1 MLFLSSYYGFSQ
13 QYPVQVTT
21 TLAPPYSLYLSD
33 YTAIGSNNLQVLV
46 NLLELD
52 RPNLQIKFR
61 ITIEGAGITLR
72 TNPTFMPRP
81 LNIQGG
87 VPELFTGADL
97 TSYFNP
103 DHLDFTGITRA
114 AFKRSGQLPE
124 GFYTF
129 TLEVLEYNRNV
140 RISNQSISYAWIVLN
155 DPPLLNTPF
164 NGDKLIATDPQNIMF
179 SWTPRHTASPNAAFS
194 TEYEFRLVELYPG
207 QTNPD
212 IAIRSSNSIYTTT
225 TNLTSL
231 NYGIIEPTLIP
242 GKRYAFRVRAYDT
255 SGRDLFKNDG
265 YSETYVFQYGDDCR
279 TFEGIAAKTL
289 DPQRARISWEPEQH
303 HTGGV
308 INYRKKGK
316 EEWFTQDVN
325 GSYGIVSQL
334 AGRTTYEY
342 QLTPQCGTILGEKSP
357 MMTFTTPEVDESGF
371 VCGAPIPE
379 FDASDIPLMKPLLP
393 LDVIQVGDWTVNLLN
408 VSANGDGTYGGA
420 GYAAVPNFNLAN
432 VRVVFDKIL
441 VNEDYQ
447 VVAGDIKTVYSE
459 DSRFVLDIKKKE
471 EETEVVEES
480 GAESPDADLTED
492 MVADILTVNIE
503 GDIGEVIFSG
513 GLLEIYDEAG
523 NLIED
528 TDLDLPPEGEEL
540 TITDSNGDTWVVDSE
555 GGVREVQGGES
566 STPESSEVDVIVQFT
581 QTEESNYGFDAYDA
595 DIPQLRHFYQNVL
608 TINDEEYVPAW
619 KSVPVGMPD
628 QVIAV
633 ANENEFPENMMFRS
647 STLDLEPMAG
657 QQDNEKHLSV
667 IGKAHGDIDVI
678 EAYQSIEEEENVA
691 GRINVVSYEKIYKK
705 LEIVPVNGASI
716 GDINIIGDRINK
728 IFQQAA
734 VEWKVEAAEPF
745 MVDPKLLVN
754 FDEGESGMLASFP
767 DKMQQFNRE
776 FKRSRPVD
784 KETYYIFV
792 INEGSASLSG
802 FMPFKRQFGYVFTRN
817 TSYTDKT
824 IAHELAHGA
833 FRLRHTFSSAYGI
846 PQRSTDNLMDYNGD
860 LDKLKKFQWD
870 LIHDPEN
877 LVGWFEDDEESA
889 LTWNFFS
896 EKYTQLFNH
905 VYSKNHLGNLHYWDK
920 IKKAKDETID
930 LDYDSEELKDWL
942 RSWKIRVYTKE
953 DVYNNVIKAVKE
965 ANDGEKISQIVL
977 RPKHIYLGQCEY
989 EGRQYPYAIYRDYDG
1004 NNFENE
1010 SATLKDLFTKI
1021 QVTDIRELSNTDNI
1035 NHIYSDETFS
1045 KYLIIGLVEEG
1056 KKKPTVII
1064 QIEKFLGD
1072 ETLVKWLEYL
1082 NIYKPEPSVFYALK
1096 EEVGK
1101 QGREFII
1108 QKGEELRR
1116 LSDFFSTKSID
1127 EIQSQ
1132 IAIYEDGYSNFN
1144 KYLEEARKNDYNLDS
1159 YPGWSIRK
1167 SSFTV
1172 NNNLTLIERVIK
1184 KLIDEVTGFGLHE
1197 KGIFLGKYELEG
1209 TEYNMA
1215 VYSENA
1221 TVNPQKV
1228 RVGSLSELSDNAPIR
1243 VGIKENYILIAFLNN
1258 SKNLDFVIQID
1269 HGSIETA
1276 KLWLKYLGILVEDQS
1291 WLESVVIPY
1300 WDKIFGSDRYEN
1312 ILLSDVGWY
1321 SQFDDQI
1328 GCSGGG
1334 CCWYACNYIY
1344 NKMTGKIASQN
1355 DANNIA
1361 VLSSPDNY
1369 FDLTATSNFDVKLKY
1384 LENQIVEN
1392 GSPVVIGVH
1401 YYKSDKPYNENDAT
1415 RHFLVVVGKGYD
1427 VTKKQNF
1434 FQYYEVGTGIQYEY
1448 TRGRNEGN
1456 KLYVDKENRKISGY
1470 RGYDDRFYTVTEIR

>member
-1 MLFLSSYYGFSQ
+1 MSSYYGFSQ

-61 ITIEGAGITLR
+61 ITIEGAGIILR
-72 TNPTFMPRP
+72 TSPAFMPRP

-179 SWTPRHTASPNAAFS
+179 SWTPRHMASPNAAFS
-194 TEYEFRLVELYPG
+194 TEYEFRLVEMYPG

-255 SGRDLFKNDG
+255 SGLDLFKNDG
-265 YSETYVFQYGDDCR
+265 YSETFVFQYGDACG
-279 TFEGIAAKTL
+279 TFEGIVAKTL

-325 GSYGIVSQL
+325 GSYGIVAQL
-334 AGRTTYEY
+334 AGQTTYEY

-357 MMTFTTPEVDESGF
+357 VMTFTTPEVNESGF

-379 FDASDIPLMKPLLP
+379 FDGSDIPLMKPLLP

-432 VRVVFDKIL
+432 VRVVFDRIL

-471 EETEVVEES
+471 EEPEVVEVPGDDS
-480 GAESPDADLTED
+480 NPDLTED

-503 GDIGEVIFSG
+503 GDIGEIIFSG
-513 GLLEIYDEAG
+513 GLLEVYDEAG

-555 GGVREVQGGES
+555 GGVREVQGDES
-566 STPESSEVDVIVQFT
+566 STPESSEVDFIVLFKA
-581 QTEESNYGFDAYDA
+581 TEESSYGFDAFDP

-633 ANENEFPENMMFRS
+633 ANENEFPENMKFRS

-657 QQDNEKHLSV
+657 QKDNEKHLSV

-678 EAYQSIEEEENVA
+678 EAYQTIEEEENVA
-691 GRINVVSYEKIYKK
+691 GRINVISYEKIYKT
-705 LEIVPVNGASI
+705 LEVVPVNGASI
-716 GDINIIGDRINK
+716 EDIDIIGDRINR

-745 MVDPKLLVN
+745 MVDPKLLEN

-802 FMPFKRQFGYVFTRN
+802 FMPFKRQFGYVFTKN
-817 TSYTDKT
+817 TTYTNKT

-889 LTWNFFS
+889 LGMFKDLYNTIALIDSIKAHNDRKENRMVTSAFI
-896 EKYTQLFNH
+896 KNRR
-905 VYSKNHLGNLHYWDK
+905 YSYKGSVSIGDINLDLLIEHWYYSGK
-920 IKKAKDETID
+920 HTID
-930 LDYDSEELKDWL
+930 PSQ
-942 RSWKIRVYTKE
+942 
-953 DVYNNVIKAVKE
+953 NNI
-965 ANDGEKISQIVL
+965 ISH
-977 RPKHIYLGQCEY
+977 PNK
-989 EGRQYPYAIYRDYDG
+989 
-1004 NNFENE
+1004 
-1010 SATLKDLFTKI
+1010 
-1021 QVTDIRELSNTDNI
+1021 TDIVIFEFDGPIANGNT
-1035 NHIYSDETFS
+1035 
-1045 KYLIIGLVEEG
+1045 
-1056 KKKPTVII
+1056 KPLLKIHTPKDKSEIL
-1064 QIEKFLGD
+1064 E
-1072 ETLVKWLEYL
+1072 EYL
-1082 NIYKPEPSVFYALK
+1082 FGDDTLRINIMTTLIA
-1096 EEVGK
+1096 
-1101 QGREFII
+1101 QN
-1108 QKGEELRR
+1108 QKNT
-1116 LSDFFSTKSID
+1116 F
-1127 EIQSQ
+1127 
-1132 IAIYEDGYSNFN
+1132 
-1144 KYLEEARKNDYNLDS
+1144 
-1159 YPGWSIRK
+1159 
-1167 SSFTV
+1167 SSFTIDEDSV
-1172 NNNLTLIERVIK
+1172 TGYFIEREGGTNIQERTEGSRKRIPGNVYKVEENDCATGRENCTNEFTLETTIQK
-1184 KLIDEVTGFGLHE
+1184 SGTRSGILIHSGINYQSTTGCLISCGTGYTSSSQDFLIDGNPTSLVIYDTN
-1197 KGIFLGKYELEG
+1197 G
-1209 TEYNMA
+1209 TSSTTLNEIN
-1215 VYSENA
+1215 
-1221 TVNPQKV
+1221 
-1228 RVGSLSELSDNAPIR
+1228 
-1243 VGIKENYILIAFLNN
+1243 NYIERRKRVAEN
-1258 SKNLDFVIQID
+1258 Q
-1269 HGSIETA
+1269 
-1276 KLWLKYLGILVEDQS
+1276 
-1291 WLESVVIPY
+1291 
-1300 WDKIFGSDRYEN
+1300 DKI
-1312 ILLSDVGWY
+1312 V
-1321 SQFDDQI
+1321 
-1328 GCSGGG
+1328 
-1334 CCWYACNYIY
+1334 
-1344 NKMTGKIASQN
+1344 KITIN
-1355 DANNIA
+1355 
-1361 VLSSPDNY
+1361 L
-1369 FDLTATSNFDVKLKY
+1369 
-1384 LENQIVEN
+1384 
-1392 GSPVVIGVH
+1392 
-1401 YYKSDKPYNENDAT
+1401 
-1415 RHFLVVVGKGYD
+1415 
-1427 VTKKQNF
+1427 
-1434 FQYYEVGTGIQYEY
+1434 
-1448 TRGRNEGN
+1448 
-1456 KLYVDKENRKISGY
+1456 NRQ
-1470 RGYDDRFYTVTEIR
+1470 

>member
-1 MLFLSSYYGFSQ
+1 MSSYYGFSQ

-21 TLAPPYSLYLSD
+21 TLTPPYSLYLSD

-72 TNPTFMPRP
+72 TSPAFMPRP

-140 RISNQSISYAWIVLN
+140 RISNQAISYAWIVLN

-164 NGDKLIATDPQNIMF
+164 NADKLIATDPQNIMF

-194 TEYEFRLVELYPG
+194 TEYEFRLVEMYPG

-265 YSETYVFQYGDDCR
+265 YSETYVFQYGDACG

-303 HTGGV
+303 HTGCV
-308 INYRKKGK
+308 INYRKSGK
-316 EEWFTQDVN
+316 DDWFTQEVN
-325 GSYGIVSQL
+325 GSYGIVAQL
-334 AGRTTYEY
+334 TGQTTYEY

-357 MMTFTTPEVDESGF
+357 VMTFTTPEVDESGF

-379 FDASDIPLMKPLLP
+379 FDGSDIPLMKPLLP

-432 VRVVFDKIL
+432 VRVVFDRIL

-459 DSRFVLDIKKKE
+459 DSRFVLDVKKKE
-471 EETEVVEES
+471 EAPEVVEAPETV
-480 GAESPDADLTED
+480 EPEPELTED
-492 MVADILTVNIE
+492 LVADVLTVNIE

-528 TDLDLPPEGEEL
+528 ADLDLPPEGKEL
-540 TITDSNGDTWVVDSE
+540 TITDTNGDTWVVNSE
-555 GGVREVQGGES
+555 GGVREVQGDES
-566 STPESSEVDVIVQFT
+566 STPESSEVDVIVQFKP
-581 QTEESNYGFDAYDA
+581 TEESSYGFDVYDP
-595 DIPQLRHFYQNVL
+595 DSPQLRHFYQSVL
-608 TINDEEYVPAW
+608 TINDEDYVPAW

-633 ANENEFPENMMFRS
+633 ANENEFPENMKFRS

-667 IGKAHGDIDVI
+667 IGKAHGDVDVI
-678 EAYQSIEEEENVA
+678 EAYQTIEEENVA
-691 GRINVVSYEKIYKK
+691 GRINVISYEKIYKT

-716 GDINIIGDRINK
+716 GDINTIGDRINR

-745 MVDPKLLVN
+745 MVDSKLLEN

-802 FMPFKRQFGYVFTRN
+802 FMPFKRQFGYVFTKN
-817 TSYTDKT
+817 TTYTNKT

-860 LDKLKKFQWD
+860 HDKLKKFQWD

-889 LTWNFFS
+889 LEGIYEYNYVISDDQTLVREETFPHSIIEPRVALLPGLVVTLENTIIVNENTLIAKIRLKSSGKVYYTKFS
-896 EKYTQLFNH
+896 NIEEAIDIESKKYIVT
-905 VYSKNHLGNLHYWDK
+905 KNRKILKTPYGANVTDENAEYAVGKEVFINKSCGKYVKINSSTGGIQGHWIELAALGEPLS
-920 IKKAKDETID
+920 
-930 LDYDSEELKDWL
+930 SEELALVDDYKAFMDSDVANNFTGFVSDFRRDGYFTNGTEPLTWMEEQGLKENTVTFLGMEVSRIITPFKEVLEETEKNFKTDYPEAYNSLVTKLSSIKSMQGQAEIRYIANECSCNPSNHSLGAAIDIRPALNPQITSDNLAYITFIKYITGLDLTKSKTDQQVVMAQETFMTKIHGQKTKKHTLNEIIKEYKLANILADEFDLLAKLKDQDIEIEDFQEKNKV
-942 RSWKIRVYTKE
+942 SMIRVLNALKDRVIFASDAKAAIDAMVDYLNSITSGNTITKTSITNWDKVVTE
-953 DVYNNVIKAVKE
+953 RTAFLAMVKAAGFSSLNEFITYFGKQAGQLRFKNKLLENGFGEMPIDLVKSFHKAHQTISLKYNGSSEN
-965 ANDGEKISQIVL
+965 GEWGGSYSNK
-977 RPKHIYLGQCEY
+977 
-989 EGRQYPYAIYRDYDG
+989 YDG
-1004 NNFENE
+1004 M
-1010 SATLKDLFTKI
+1010 
-1021 QVTDIRELSNTDNI
+1021 
-1035 NHIYSDETFS
+1035 H
-1045 KYLIIGLVEEG
+1045 
-1056 KKKPTVII
+1056 
-1064 QIEKFLGD
+1064 
-1072 ETLVKWLEYL
+1072 
-1082 NIYKPEPSVFYALK
+1082 
-1096 EEVGK
+1096 
-1101 QGREFII
+1101 
-1108 QKGEELRR
+1108 
-1116 LSDFFSTKSID
+1116 
-1127 EIQSQ
+1127 
-1132 IAIYEDGYSNFN
+1132 
-1144 KYLEEARKNDYNLDS
+1144 
-1159 YPGWSIRK
+1159 
-1167 SSFTV
+1167 
-1172 NNNLTLIERVIK
+1172 
-1184 KLIDEVTGFGLHE
+1184 FGL
-1197 KGIFLGKYELEG
+1197 KTSFIK
-1209 TEYNMA
+1209 
-1215 VYSENA
+1215 
-1221 TVNPQKV
+1221 
-1228 RVGSLSELSDNAPIR
+1228 SL
-1243 VGIKENYILIAFLNN
+1243 
-1258 SKNLDFVIQID
+1258 
-1269 HGSIETA
+1269 T
-1276 KLWLKYLGILVEDQS
+1276 
-1291 WLESVVIPY
+1291 
-1300 WDKIFGSDRYEN
+1300 
-1312 ILLSDVGWY
+1312 
-1321 SQFDDQI
+1321 
-1328 GCSGGG
+1328 
-1334 CCWYACNYIY
+1334 
-1344 NKMTGKIASQN
+1344 NK
-1355 DANNIA
+1355 
-1361 VLSSPDNY
+1361 
-1369 FDLTATSNFDVKLKY
+1369 
-1384 LENQIVEN
+1384 
-1392 GSPVVIGVH
+1392 
-1401 YYKSDKPYNENDAT
+1401 
-1415 RHFLVVVGKGYD
+1415 
-1427 VTKKQNF
+1427 
-1434 FQYYEVGTGIQYEY
+1434 
-1448 TRGRNEGN
+1448 
-1456 KLYVDKENRKISGY
+1456 
-1470 RGYDDRFYTVTEIR
+1470 

>member
-1 MLFLSSYYGFSQ
+1 MSSYYGFSQ

-72 TNPTFMPRP
+72 TNPAFMPRP

-87 VPELFTGADL
+87 VPELFTGADI

-194 TEYEFRLVELYPG
+194 TEYEFRLVEMYPG

-212 IAIRSSNSIYTTT
+212 IGIRSSNSIYTTT

-255 SGRDLFKNDG
+255 SRRDLFKNDG
-265 YSETYVFQYGDDCR
+265 YSESYVFQYGDACG

-303 HTGGV
+303 HTGCV
-308 INYRKKGK
+308 INYRKNGK
-316 EEWFTQDVN
+316 DDWFTQEVN
-325 GSYGIVSQL
+325 GSYGIVAQL
-334 AGRTTYEY
+334 AGQTTYEY

-357 MMTFTTPEVDESGF
+357 VMTFTTPEVDESGF

-379 FDASDIPLMKPLLP
+379 FDGSNIPLMKPLLP

-432 VRVVFDKIL
+432 VRVVFDRIL

-471 EETEVVEES
+471 EAPEVVEVPETVEPEPELS
-480 GAESPDADLTED
+480 EDL
-492 MVADILTVNIE
+492 VADVLTVSIE

-513 GLLEIYDEAG
+513 ELLEIYDEFG

-528 TDLDLPPEGEEL
+528 AALDLPPEGEEL

-555 GGVREVQGGES
+555 GGVREVQGDDS
-566 STPESSEVDVIVQFT
+566 STPESSEVDVIVQFK

-595 DIPQLRHFYQNVL
+595 DIPQLRHFYQSVL
-608 TINDEEYVPAW
+608 TINDEDYVPAW

-633 ANENEFPENMMFRS
+633 ANENEFPENMKFRT

-667 IGKAHGDIDVI
+667 IGKAHGDVDVI
-678 EAYQSIEEEENVA
+678 EAYQTIEEENVA
-691 GRINVVSYEKIYKK
+691 GRINVISYEKIYKT

-716 GDINIIGDRINK
+716 GDINTIGDRINR

-745 MVDPKLLVN
+745 MVDPKLLEN

-802 FMPFKRQFGYVFTRN
+802 FMPFKRQFGYVFTKN
-817 TSYTDKT
+817 TNYTNKT

-860 LDKLKKFQWD
+860 EDRLKKFQWD

-889 LTWNFFS
+889 LDRCSWYEAIYSYLNPSNLDKKLASQLPLFREVFNNY
-896 EKYTQLFNH
+896 EKY
-905 VYSKNHLGNLHYWDK
+905 YEESKKNNIDIFGHNGWTVR
-920 IKKAKDETID
+920 KASHGK
-930 LDYDSEELKDWL
+930 
-942 RSWKIRVYTKE
+942 
-953 DVYNNVIKAVKE
+953 N
-965 ANDGEKISQIVL
+965 
-977 RPKHIYLGQCEY
+977 
-989 EGRQYPYAIYRDYDG
+989 
-1004 NNFENE
+1004 
-1010 SATLKDLFTKI
+1010 
-1021 QVTDIRELSNTDNI
+1021 
-1035 NHIYSDETFS
+1035 S
-1045 KYLIIGLVEEG
+1045 KG
-1056 KKKPTVII
+1056 
-1064 QIEKFLGD
+1064 
-1072 ETLVKWLEYL
+1072 EYL
-1082 NIYKPEPSVFYALK
+1082 V
-1096 EEVGK
+1096 
-1101 QGREFII
+1101 
-1108 QKGEELRR
+1108 
-1116 LSDFFSTKSID
+1116 
-1127 EIQSQ
+1127 
-1132 IAIYEDGYSNFN
+1132 
-1144 KYLEEARKNDYNLDS
+1144 
-1159 YPGWSIRK
+1159 
-1167 SSFTV
+1167 
-1172 NNNLTLIERVIK
+1172 ERVIL
-1184 KLIDEVTGFGLHE
+1184 KLFEENSSEVILHE
-1197 KGIFLGKYELEG
+1197 KGISMGRYTIEGQEFKISVFSWNEKSSIEKVEVNQLCKLADNKVVKVFVDDDLVLINFIRNNNIEL
-1209 TEYNMA
+1209 T
-1215 VYSENA
+1215 
-1221 TVNPQKV
+1221 
-1228 RVGSLSELSDNAPIR
+1228 
-1243 VGIKENYILIAFLNN
+1243 
-1258 SKNLDFVIQID
+1258 IQINT
-1269 HGSIETA
+1269 GKEKTA
-1276 KLWLKYLGILVEDQS
+1276 ELWLKYLSILVESQDLKNEIKYFWEV
-1291 WLESVVIPY
+1291 WLREDSEDEVCKTGFCCTKCGKDLTFNLEKFSEIFPNVFKSKNAYVEAFNLAFQEKDFEYNTCDRQAKILSQIMIETNSLQFKTEGEGKVWKITGENQLLDYFKKTAGAKKRWFNQEFWDNKIYKNFSQVGYYEKLEESDIGTSGIAKYQVASSLTYYGYYNNKKQERFKVKIPVEFKSNESGNYKRYGNPTLIEKAQIEKNIYNYAYGGSSSLGNGDHLTTNDGFDYRGRGGIQLTGKANYEALNKKLKGEPFYVTDVDIVTNPDEVANNPKIVVLSTFIHF
-1300 WDKIFGSDRYEN
+1300 KSQLKNN
-1312 ILLSDVGWY
+1312 ILKLDQLNIDQVSALINTGNEKGSANHEPQRKNAYLS
-1321 SQFDDQI
+1321 
-1328 GCSGGG
+1328 
-1334 CCWYACNYIY
+1334 
-1344 NKMTGKIASQN
+1344 
-1355 DANNIA
+1355 
-1361 VLSSPDNY
+1361 
-1369 FDLTATSNFDVKLKY
+1369 LKKT
-1384 LENQIVEN
+1384 E
-1392 GSPVVIGVH
+1392 
-1401 YYKSDKPYNENDAT
+1401 
-1415 RHFLVVVGKGYD
+1415 HFKCD
-1427 VTKKQNF
+1427 
-1434 FQYYEVGTGIQYEY
+1434 E
-1448 TRGRNEGN
+1448 
-1456 KLYVDKENRKISGY
+1456 
-1470 RGYDDRFYTVTEIR
+1470 

>member
-1 MLFLSSYYGFSQ
+1 MDRLNKSLIACVLFMSSYYGFSQ

-72 TNPTFMPRP
+72 TSPAFMPRP

-179 SWTPRHTASPNAAFS
+179 SWTPRHMASPNAAFS
-194 TEYEFRLVELYPG
+194 TEYEFRLVEMYPG

-265 YSETYVFQYGDDCR
+265 FSETYVFQYGDACGS
-279 TFEGIAAKTL
+279 FEGIAARTL
-289 DPQRARISWEPEQH
+289 DPQRARISWESEQH

-325 GSYGIVSQL
+325 GSYGIVAQL
-334 AGRTTYEY
+334 AGQTTYEY

-357 MMTFTTPEVDESGF
+357 MMTFTTPEVDKSGF

-379 FDASDIPLMKPLLP
+379 FNGSDIPLMKPLLP

-432 VRVVFDKIL
+432 VRVVFDRIL

-471 EETEVVEES
+471 EELEVVEVPGDDS
-480 GAESPDADLTED
+480 NPDPTENF
-492 MVADILTVNIE
+492 VTDILTVNIE

-513 GLLEIYDEAG
+513 ELLEIYDEAG

-528 TDLDLPPEGEEL
+528 ADLDLPPEGEEL
-540 TITDSNGDTWVVDSE
+540 TIMDSNGDTWVVDSE
-555 GGVREVQGGES
+555 GGVREVQGDES
-566 STPESSEVDVIVQFT
+566 STPESSEVDVIVHFKA
-581 QTEESNYGFDAYDA
+581 TEKSSYGFDAFDPN
-595 DIPQLRHFYQNVL
+595 IPQLKHFYQNVL

-628 QVIAV
+628 QVIAMTG
-633 ANENEFPENMMFRS
+633 ENELPENMKFRS
-647 STLDLEPMAG
+647 STIDLEPMAG
-657 QQDNEKHLSV
+657 RQDNEKHLSV

-678 EAYQSIEEEENVA
+678 EAYQKIEDEENVA
-691 GRINVVSYEKIYKK
+691 GRVNVVSYEKIYKT
-705 LEIVPVNGASI
+705 LEIVPVNGATI
-716 GDINIIGDRINK
+716 GDINAIGDRINK

-745 MVDPKLLVN
+745 MVDPKLLEN

-767 DKMQQFNRE
+767 DKMQQFNRV

-802 FMPFKRQFGYVFTRN
+802 FMPFKRQFGYVFTKN
-817 TSYTDKT
+817 TTYTNKT

-877 LVGWFEDDEESA
+877 LVGWFEDDEEASA
-889 LTWNFFS
+889 KEKKVYDFGSSLNITSNSKLIGPKSIKLTYKINKW
-896 EKYTQLFNH
+896 EKLIESLKLTSGNLKDYEILLFVTHGKEVVYYFTKDLTTSGDVDWHGLVFNEKNQPNSQNQDEFQL
-905 VYSKNHLGNLHYWDK
+905 HLGIVPIDKFKLVKDDNLEFSLGAYPLSSILKSGSKSLTFTELVPNIDFEIEKAWENWNEVSDEVRK
-920 IKKAKDETID
+920 IAGNYVVYRSFERRIRNQKNGIGEIFTNIENPLQYLFDN
-930 LDYDSEELKDWL
+930 SEEITFLGN
-942 RSWKIRVYTKE
+942 KIRVHWTFAK
-953 DVYNNVIKAVKE
+953 KLM
-965 ANDGEKISQIVL
+965 KIEEL
-977 RPKHIYLGQCEY
+977 LG
-989 EGRQYPYAIYRDYDG
+989 D
-1004 NNFENE
+1004 
-1010 SATLKDLFTKI
+1010 TFTN
-1021 QVTDIRELSNTDNI
+1021 ELSNT
-1035 NHIYSDETFS
+1035 Y
-1045 KYLIIGLVEEG
+1045 KGKIG
-1056 KKKPTVII
+1056 
-1064 QIEKFLGD
+1064 
-1072 ETLVKWLEYL
+1072 
-1082 NIYKPEPSVFYALK
+1082 
-1096 EEVGK
+1096 
-1101 QGREFII
+1101 
-1108 QKGEELRR
+1108 
-1116 LSDFFSTKSID
+1116 
-1127 EIQSQ
+1127 
-1132 IAIYEDGYSNFN
+1132 
-1144 KYLEEARKNDYNLDS
+1144 
-1159 YPGWSIRK
+1159 GWSIRNQVN
-1167 SSFTV
+1167 STSISLHSYGTV
-1172 NNNLTLIERVIK
+1172 VDIYPKKNLFLNKNRYSDYKGDGEVIK
-1184 KLIDEVTGFGLHE
+1184 LIKFASGINLLDKADKSISKIIDANNVFKNKMHE
-1197 KGIFLGKYELEG
+1197 TSFDDIKTAYSKI
-1209 TEYNMA
+1209 TEYYNEDSNY
-1215 VYSENA
+1215 VLSDLL
-1221 TVNPQKV
+1221 TVNPVKDLVVLKTYVEIGEFSYVPLFYKKIKALNDLLNSNLNEIKSLEMVIFDDVARSEMNNLGDIVESIRAALISIENDQSSEHISDLFERIDLNQYNMPNISNLLRALNEFFSDLEELGYINPLDYFSELEKWQTNRFKNELLRDGFCELDQYTINAFLAQEDIQWGGIWNSST
-1228 RVGSLSELSDNAPIR
+1228 RVDYMHFEIKSSELS
-1243 VGIKENYILIAFLNN
+1243 
-1258 SKNLDFVIQID
+1258 
-1269 HGSIETA
+1269 
-1276 KLWLKYLGILVEDQS
+1276 KYL
-1291 WLESVVIPY
+1291 
-1300 WDKIFGSDRYEN
+1300 
-1312 ILLSDVGWY
+1312 
-1321 SQFDDQI
+1321 SQI
-1328 GCSGGG
+1328 
-1334 CCWYACNYIY
+1334 
-1344 NKMTGKIASQN
+1344 
-1355 DANNIA
+1355 
-1361 VLSSPDNY
+1361 
-1369 FDLTATSNFDVKLKY
+1369 
-1384 LENQIVEN
+1384 
-1392 GSPVVIGVH
+1392 
-1401 YYKSDKPYNENDAT
+1401 KPST
-1415 RHFLVVVGKGYD
+1415 P
-1427 VTKKQNF
+1427 
-1434 FQYYEVGTGIQYEY
+1434 
-1448 TRGRNEGN
+1448 
-1456 KLYVDKENRKISGY
+1456 
-1470 RGYDDRFYTVTEIR
+1470 